1 MAKKENNK
9 LCVHLFTKT
18 SLNKVNGGIEN
29 KEQEIG
35 ILKHLIKHVED
46 KYLKNK

>member
-1 MAKKENNK
+1 MAEKEKNK

-18 SLNKVNGGIEN
+18 SSNKVNGGIEN

-35 ILKHLIKHVED
+35 ILKHLIKYVED
-46 KYLKNK
+46 KCLKIK